1 MICAQTRSGRVR
13 SEHKR
18 NTRLTE
24 DHSNMTP
31 LAHQPISEAFIAVDK
46 FERPKV
52 TEWRTAPGYK
62 RAGGT
67 TVRDPLNAGNCIGV
81 TIP

>member
-24 DHSNMTP
+24 DHSNMSP

-52 TEWRTAPGYK
+52 TEWRGEQPLETKGRGVPLYGIHSMQ
-62 RAGGT
+62 GT
-67 TVRDPLNAGNCIGV
+67 VSE
-81 TIP
+81 